1 MKILIIQDYLR
12 SGGTER
18 HSVFMATAFAKA
30 GHEVTLLTFRPRGIL
45 ELDAEQQP
53 FAFRSL
59 QSFDTGFDWFAPGL
73 LNAAK
78 EAAPDLVLCMGR
90 MANCYAGFIQS
101 RLPRAAVICT
111 MRTGKLLPYLFVRSL
126 KLCRHIIANS
136 HVAKRVLTDDHDIPS
151 HKVTVIHNSVLRFTD
166 ETAPRNNALRRYH
179 GANPTTVVLLNVA
192 MFRPEKNQRELIEL
206 CAKLPGYLDWQLWLA
221 GDGPARKGCQRLA
234 HDLGLG
240 SRVKFLGYT
249 SDPTPLYHASDPGCP
264 ASQSESLSNFL
275 IEAQLH
281 GLPARVHP
289 PARRP
294 AEQPQGLRPRSAPGP
309 LHRGHGPERRRQV
322 LARLRHAPRRGP
334 AALRRDLQRLHP
346 AVPRPARQAQGRLAS
361 RTSGRR
367 SPSSR
372 PTRSRRRAPPS
383 AR

>member
-1 MKILIIQDYLR
+1 MKILIVQDYLR

-18 HSVFMATAFAKA
+18 QSVFMATAFAKA
-30 GHEVTLLTFRPRGIL
+30 GHEVTLLTFRPRGVL
-45 ELDAEQQP
+45 ELDGEQQP

-59 QSFDTGFDWFAPGL
+59 QPFDTRLDWFAPGL
-73 LNAAK
+73 LNATE
-78 EAAPDLVLCMGR
+78 EAAPNLVLCMGR
-90 MANCYAGFIQS
+90 MANCYAGFIQR

-151 HKVTVIHNSVLRFTD
+151 HQVTVIHNSVLRFTD

-221 GDGPARKGCQRLA
+221 GDGPARKKCERLA

-240 SRVKFLGYT
+240 SRVKFLGYQ
-249 SDPTPLYHASDPGCP
+249 SDPTQLYLASDLAVL

-281 GLPARVHP
+281 GLPAV
-289 PARRP
+289 ATTS
-294 AEQPQGLRPRSAPGP
+294 SASASA
-309 LHRGHGPERRRQV
+309 LCRTS
-322 LARLRHAPRRGP
+322 P
-334 AALRRDLQRLHP
+334 AASSP
-346 AVPRPARQAQGRLAS
+346 TTTRPPLSPPSTGSSAS
-361 RTSGRR
+361 RRTAGA
-367 SPSSR
+367 SPSMAASTPPR
-372 PTRSRRRAPPS
+372 ISCPS
-383 AR
+383 ARCRHTWACSGADHQGRQGRAEKTRQAAASG